1 MTKSQLS
8 DHFDLYLIRN
18 FLDEQTCRE
27 VINEM
32 RTSPASPAVTYGQ
45 ENSGAINERVRRV
58 ARVQPS
64 EKTVARVAERL
75 MDRREEVAEHFHVKL
90 TDCEEPQFLCYRV
103 GDFFV
108 AHQDGNTG
116 LINLDTDKSRRVSVS
131 IFLNRQSNVPE
142 NASYGGGSLVF
153 SDWRS
158 NERFDLV
165 GDAGTLVAF
174 RSETTHEVSTVTHG
188 ERYSIVTWFG
198 AGEAS

>member
-1 MTKSQLS
+1 MTTSRAT
-8 DHFDLYLIRN
+8 DHFDLYLVKN
-18 FLDEQTCRE
+18 FFDVETCRE
-27 VINEM
+27 LIAEM
-32 RTSPASPAVTYGQ
+32 RSSPASPAVTYGQ
-45 ENSGAINERVRRV
+45 GSSGELNDRVRKV

-75 MDRREEVAEHFHVKL
+75 MDRREEISEHFRVKP

-142 NASYGGGSLVF
+142 SGSYGGGSLVF

-158 NERFDLV
+158 NERFDLL

-174 RSETTHEVSTVTHG
+174 RSETTHEVTPVTHG
-188 ERYSIVTWFG
+188 ERYSIVSWYG
-198 AGEAS
+198 